1 VYLLIVNPRGDKHHE
16 PKELS
21 AFAKEAAKSIKIE
34 KDLGDFS
41 LMLKKVIATVGKQ
54 GHRLCAC

>member
-1 VYLLIVNPRGDKHHE
+1 MNQ
-16 PKELS
+16 KELS
-21 AFAKEAAKSIKIE
+21 AVAKEAAKSIKIE

>member
-1 VYLLIVNPRGDKHHE
+1 MNQ
-16 PKELS
+16 KELS

-41 LMLKKVIATVGKQ
+41 LMLNKVIATVGKQ
-54 GHRLCAC
+54 GHRLCAG